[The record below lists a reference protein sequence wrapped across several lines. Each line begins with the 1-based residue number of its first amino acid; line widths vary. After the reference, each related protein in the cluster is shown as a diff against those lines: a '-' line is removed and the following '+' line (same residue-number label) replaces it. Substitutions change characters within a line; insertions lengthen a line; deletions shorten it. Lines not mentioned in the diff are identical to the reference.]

1 MKKILVFFL
10 IFISIFVSSCSS
22 KKEENNT
29 NQSSESS
36 KITLY
41 TDESLKPMIADI
53 SKDFNL
59 NVNKKINFKT
69 VSKAEVEKL
78 IKETNKGK
86 EDGKSSSKSTE
97 SEEIRIFIG
106 YDIEKENYK
115 SETIAKDGIAIISS
129 EEFPMDNINIEK
141 LRDIY
146 SGKIKSLKEMEN
158 IDVKN
163 KTEDKINFITLQ
175 ENNFLRHKFDEKV
188 MRVPSNLNYG
198 EECTIVNSLEEALQ
212 KISDKN
218 TIGYSNMQN
227 IKTHCKVLKLNGVNF
242 SKNSIEAGVYP
253 LVYEIKITYKKEEE
267 KSIEEFINYIKSD
280 EGKKIIQN
288 YCIGQK

>member
-1 MKKILVFFL
+1 
-10 IFISIFVSSCSS
+10 
-22 KKEENNT
+22 
-29 NQSSESS
+29 
-36 KITLY
+36 
-41 TDESLKPMIADI
+41 
-53 SKDFNL
+53 
-59 NVNKKINFKT
+59 
-69 VSKAEVEKL
+69 
-78 IKETNKGK
+78 
-86 EDGKSSSKSTE
+86 
-97 SEEIRIFIG
+97 
-106 YDIEKENYK
+106 
-115 SETIAKDGIAIISS
+115 
-129 EEFPMDNINIEK
+129 MDNINIEK

-188 MRVPSNLNYG
+188 MRIPSNLNYG

>member
-188 MRVPSNLNYG
+188 MRIPSNLNYG

>member
-188 MRVPSNLNYG
+188 MRIPSNLNYC